1 MLKNMSGSY
10 GILRTKKSH
19 FCPKYLGTS
28 WENPDAQKSLGILRI
43 FILPKNF
50 RHLMKV
56 EENVQT
62 FWDSEKILTLE
73 NFQAV

>member
-1 MLKNMSGSY
+1 
-10 GILRTKKSH
+10 
-19 FCPKYLGTS
+19 LGTS
-28 WENPDAQKSLGILRI
+28 WENPDAQKKLGILRI